1 MAVIQRRRAMLML
14 ARVVLAVVVTV
25 VTVSAVAVAMQGV
38 KARMRALA
46 VVAVDQPLAIALAAW
61 PRQKSLQALRSSMLM
76 TTLLWLLTMPLLL
89 LPQLAMPLA
98 LMMPRALTLKQL
110 RIVPP
115 AVAATKQALPL
126 ARTTAP
132 MLLHQAVLLTTV
144 LAVLKAKGL
153 MPTPLHRLLTQV
165 TTMARQT
172 RGK

>member
-1 MAVIQRRRAMLML
+1 MTLIQPLLRPRATLML
-14 ARVVLAVVVTV
+14 AQVVLAVVVTV
-25 VTVSAVAVAMQGV
+25 AAVAVAMQGV

-61 PRQKSLQALRSSMLM
+61 PRQKSLQALRSSVLM

-132 MLLHQAVLLTTV
+132 MLLHQAVLLAV
-144 LAVLKAKGL
+144 AMAVLKAKGL
-153 MPTPLHRLLTQV
+153 MPTPLHRLMTQV

-172 RGK
+172 SGK